1 MREPETY
8 WAYKQPPIPEVSDLP
23 PGVFKGDENSWCSLS
38 PGMRRTIWREAT
50 KRQEREQSALSEDTE
65 RLQRADAVH
74 HKGEVQ
80 IAAREAL

>member
-8 WAYKQPPIPEVSDLP
+8 WAYRQPPIPEVTDLP
-23 PGVFKGDENSWCSLS
+23 PGVFNGDEKSWCSLS

-50 KRQEREQSALSEDTE
+50 KRIERDQTIVAEDAA
-65 RLQRADAVH
+65 RLQRADDLH